1 MNTTSH
7 ARNTNHKLSVATI
20 ALLLIV
26 LATLTACGKSGADAG
41 ASATGGAPPAPTV
54 SVATVI
60 QKEVSDS
67 DEFSGR
73 FEATDFVEV
82 RPRVAGYLTKVHFQ
96 AGSLVKKGDL
106 LFTIDPRPYE
116 ADAAKADADL
126 KRAETSRELART
138 EVTRAEK
145 LLAATAISKQE
156 FDQRVATYKDQE
168 SAGNA
173 ARAALTSA
181 KLNTEYAAIR
191 APISGRISR
200 AEVTVG
206 NLVTP
211 GTTMLTTIASQDP
224 IHVYFDIDE
233 QQLLKY
239 ESLRK
244 TGADVNAMAHTSK
257 NKNSIYLG
265 LNNETDFPHQG
276 RVDFIDNRLDAR
288 TGTIRGRAVFDNKDR
303 LFTPGIFAKL
313 KLSGTGTYNAVL
325 ITDRAI
331 GTDQSKKF
339 VLVVDKENKANY
351 RDIKL
356 GPLVDGLRV
365 VKAGLQ
371 PGESIVV
378 NGLQRVR
385 PGIQVQ
391 PEKTA
396 MLPIPGNAV
405 ASQEQKTEPKAD
417 AKPESTA
424 ATTSG
429 KSAASPSAPASP
441 SK

>member
-1 MNTTSH
+1 MSTLFRNKFSNHRRGVAGIAILTT
-7 ARNTNHKLSVATI
+7 
-20 ALLLIV
+20 LLL
-26 LATLTACGKSGADAG
+26 LNACSKGNAEGGGAP
-41 ASATGGAPPAPTV
+41 GGAPPAPPV

-60 QKEVSDS
+60 QKEVSDG

-126 KRAETSRELART
+126 KRAETSRELARA
-138 EVTRAEK
+138 EVARAEK
-145 LLAATAISKQE
+145 LLAATAISQQE
-156 FDQRVATYKDQE
+156 FDQRTATLKDQE
-168 SAGNA
+168 SAGKA

-244 TGADVNAMAHTSK
+244 TGAEAVAEKSAGK
-257 NKNSIYLG
+257 NLISLG
-265 LNNETDFPHQG
+265 LNNENNYPHQG
-276 RVDFIDNRLDAR
+276 RVDFIDNRLDPR

-303 LFTPGIFAKL
+303 LFTPGVFAKL
-313 KLSGTGTYNAVL
+313 KLASSGTYNAVL

-351 RDIKL
+351 RAIKL

-365 VKAGLQ
+365 VKEGLQ
-371 PGESIVV
+371 PGESIIV

-396 MLPIPGNAV
+396 MLPINTNASAV
-405 ASQEQKTEPKAD
+405 AADEQKPKPEAKTEP
-417 AKPESTA
+417 A
-424 ATTSG
+424 A
-429 KSAASPSAPASP
+429 AASKPSIA
-441 SK
+441 K

>member
-1 MNTTSH
+1 MSTLFRNKFSNHRRGVASIAILTTM
-7 ARNTNHKLSVATI
+7 
-20 ALLLIV
+20 LLLN
-26 LATLTACGKSGADAG
+26 ACSKGNAEGGGAP
-41 ASATGGAPPAPTV
+41 GGAPPAPPV

-60 QKEVSDS
+60 QKEVSDG

-126 KRAETSRELART
+126 KRAETSRELARA
-138 EVTRAEK
+138 EVARAEK
-145 LLAATAISKQE
+145 LLAATAISQQE
-156 FDQRVATYKDQE
+156 FDQRTATLKDQE
-168 SAGNA
+168 SAGKA

-244 TGADVNAMAHTSK
+244 TGADAGSGK
-257 NKNSIYLG
+257 NLISLG
-265 LNNETDFPHQG
+265 LNNENNYPHQG

-303 LFTPGIFAKL
+303 LFTPGVFAKL
-313 KLSGTGTYNAVL
+313 KLASSGTYNAVL

-351 RDIKL
+351 RAIKL

-365 VKAGLQ
+365 VKEGLQ
-371 PGESIVV
+371 PGESIIV

-396 MLPIPGNAV
+396 MLPINANTV
-405 ASQEQKTEPKAD
+405 AADEQKPKPDAKTEPASASKPSI
-417 AKPESTA
+417 AK
-424 ATTSG
+424 
-429 KSAASPSAPASP
+429 
-441 SK
+441 

>member
-1 MNTTSH
+1 MSTLFRNKFSNHRRGLASIAILTTM
-7 ARNTNHKLSVATI
+7 
-20 ALLLIV
+20 LLLN
-26 LATLTACGKSGADAG
+26 ACSKGNAEGGGAP
-41 ASATGGAPPAPTV
+41 GGAPPAPPV

-60 QKEVSDS
+60 QKEVSDG

-126 KRAETSRELART
+126 KRAETSRELARA
-138 EVTRAEK
+138 EVSRAEK
-145 LLAATAISKQE
+145 LLAATAISQQE
-156 FDQRVATYKDQE
+156 FDQRTATLKDQE
-168 SAGNA
+168 SAGKA

-244 TGADVNAMAHTSK
+244 TGADAGSGK
-257 NKNSIYLG
+257 NLISLG
-265 LNNETDFPHQG
+265 LNNENNYPHQG

-303 LFTPGIFAKL
+303 LFTPGVFAKL
-313 KLSGTGTYNAVL
+313 KLASSGTYNAVL

-351 RDIKL
+351 RAIKL

-365 VKAGLQ
+365 VKEGLQ
-371 PGESIVV
+371 PGESIIV

-396 MLPIPGNAV
+396 MLPINANTV
-405 ASQEQKTEPKAD
+405 AADEQKPKPDAKTEPASASKPSI
-417 AKPESTA
+417 AK
-424 ATTSG
+424 
-429 KSAASPSAPASP
+429 
-441 SK
+441 

>member
-1 MNTTSH
+1 MNISLNSTTTQLKRSF
-7 ARNTNHKLSVATI
+7 ATI
-20 ALLLIV
+20 ALLSAL
-26 LATLTACGKSGADAG
+26 LSTLVACGNGNGNANGAG
-41 ASATGGAPPAPTV
+41 AAGGAPPAPSV

-60 QKEVSDS
+60 QKQVSDG

-82 RPRVAGYLTKVHFQ
+82 RPRVTGYLTKVHFQ

-106 LFTIDPRPYE
+106 LFTIDPRPFE

-126 KRAETSRELART
+126 RRAETSRELARA
-138 EVTRAEK
+138 EVARAEK
-145 LLAATAISKQE
+145 LLAATAISQQE
-156 FDQRVATYKDQE
+156 FDQRTATLKDQE
-168 SAGNA
+168 SAGKSA
-173 ARAALTSA
+173 QAALTSA
-181 KLNTEYAAIR
+181 KLNSEYAAIR

-224 IHVYFDIDE
+224 IHVYFEIDE

-239 ESLRK
+239 DSLRK
-244 TGADVNAMAHTSK
+244 TSNDATSSK
-257 NKNSIYLG
+257 NPIYLG

-288 TGTIRGRAVFDNKDR
+288 TGTIRGRAVFENKDR
-303 LFTPGIFAKL
+303 LFTPGLLAKL
-313 KLSGTGTYNAVL
+313 KLTGSGTYNAVL

-351 RDIKL
+351 RAIKL

-365 VKAGLQ
+365 VKEGLQ
-371 PGESIVV
+371 PGESIIV
-378 NGLQRVR
+378 NGLQRAR

-396 MLPIPGNAV
+396 MLPVIKDTEIAQDG
-405 ASQEQKTEPKAD
+405 KTEPKPAS
-417 AKPESTA
+417 ASGAGKPASSAST
-424 ATTSG
+424 S
-429 KSAASPSAPASP
+429 ASPA
-441 SK
+441 K

>member
-1 MNTTSH
+1 MNTLLN
-7 ARNTNHKLSVATI
+7 ARNTNHRRNLAVI
-20 ALLLIV
+20 ALLSIMLV
-26 LATLTACGKSGADAG
+26 TLAACGKGGADGGAG
-41 ASATGGAPPAPTV
+41 APGGAPPAPPV

-60 QKEVSDS
+60 QKEVSDG

-126 KRAETSRELART
+126 KRAETSRELARA

-145 LLAATAISKQE
+145 LLAATAISQQE
-156 FDQRVATYKDQE
+156 FDQRTATLKDQE
-168 SAGNA
+168 SAGKA

-244 TGADVNAMAHTSK
+244 TGADAVAEKSAGK
-257 NKNSIYLG
+257 NLISLG
-265 LNNETDFPHQG
+265 LNNENNYPHQG

-303 LFTPGIFAKL
+303 LFTPGVFAKL
-313 KLSGTGTYNAVL
+313 KLASSGTYNAVL

-351 RDIKL
+351 REIKL

-365 VKAGLQ
+365 VKDGLK
-371 PGESIVV
+371 PGESIIV

-396 MLPIPGNAV
+396 MLPVGTNAV
-405 ASQEQKTEPKAD
+405 ATDEKKPKPEAKTEP
-417 AKPESTA
+417 
-424 ATTSG
+424 
-429 KSAASPSAPASP
+429 PASSATASKP
-441 SK
+441 SIAK

>member
-1 MNTTSH
+1 MSTSL
-7 ARNTNHKLSVATI
+7 RNKLSNQRRGAPCI
-20 ALLLIV
+20 AILTMLLL
-26 LATLTACGKSGADAG
+26 LNACSKGDTGAG
-41 ASATGGAPPAPTV
+41 AGGGAPPAPSV

-60 QKEVSDS
+60 QKEVSDA
-67 DEFSGR
+67 DEFPGR

-82 RPRVAGYLTKVHFQ
+82 RPRVAGYLMKVHFQ

-116 ADAAKADADL
+116 ADAAKAEADL
-126 KRAETSRELART
+126 KRAETSRELARA
-138 EVTRAEK
+138 EVARAEK
-145 LLAATAISKQE
+145 LLEATAISKQE
-156 FDQRVATYKDQE
+156 FDQRTATFKDQE
-168 SAGNA
+168 SAGKA

-244 TGADVNAMAHTSK
+244 TGAEAAAEKSAGK
-257 NKNSIYLG
+257 NLISLG
-265 LNNETDFPHQG
+265 LNNENNYPHQG

-303 LFTPGIFAKL
+303 LFTPGVFAKL
-313 KLSGTGTYNAVL
+313 KLASTGTYNAVL
-325 ITDRAI
+325 IIDRAI
-331 GTDQSKKF
+331 GTDQNKKF

-351 RDIKL
+351 RAVKL

-365 VKAGLQ
+365 VKEGLQ
-371 PGESIVV
+371 PGESIIV

-396 MLPIPGNAV
+396 MLPMNSNA
-405 ASQEQKTEPKAD
+405 AATDD
-417 AKPESTA
+417 AKANTTPKPEAKMEPTA
-424 ATTSG
+424 TS
-429 KSAASPSAPASP
+429 KPPIA
-441 SK
+441 K

>member
-1 MNTTSH
+1 MNTLLP
-7 ARNTNHKLSVATI
+7 ARNTKHKRNLATI
-20 ALLLIV
+20 ALLSIV
-26 LATLTACGKSGADAG
+26 LATLAACGKGSADGGAG
-41 ASATGGAPPAPTV
+41 GGAPPAPPV

-60 QKEVSDS
+60 QKEVSDG

-116 ADAAKADADL
+116 ADAAKAEADL
-126 KRAETSRELART
+126 KRAETSRELARA

-145 LLAATAISKQE
+145 LLEATAISKQE
-156 FDQRVATYKDQE
+156 FDQRTATFKDQE
-168 SAGNA
+168 SAGKA

-244 TGADVNAMAHTSK
+244 TGTDAVPGK
-257 NKNSIYLG
+257 NKNAIYLG
-265 LNNETDFPHQG
+265 LNSETDFPHQG

-303 LFTPGIFAKL
+303 LFTPGLFAKL
-313 KLSGTGTYNAVL
+313 KLAGTGTYNAVL

-331 GTDQSKKF
+331 GTDQNKKF

-351 RDIKL
+351 RAIKL

-365 VKAGLQ
+365 VKEGLQ

-396 MLPIPGNAV
+396 MLPVTGNAV
-405 ASQEQKTEPKAD
+405 ASQEPKAEPKVD
-417 AKPESTA
+417 AKPESASATA
-424 ATTSG
+424 SG
-429 KSAASPSAPASP
+429 KSAAPASTSTAPA
-441 SK
+441 K

>member
-1 MNTTSH
+1 MNTSLN
-7 ARNTNHKLSVATI
+7 ANNTNHKQNLATI
-20 ALLLIV
+20 ALLSIMLV
-26 LATLTACGKSGADAG
+26 TLAACGKGGADGGAG
-41 ASATGGAPPAPTV
+41 AGGGGAPPAPPV

-60 QKEVSDS
+60 QKEVSDG

-116 ADAAKADADL
+116 ADAAKAEADL
-126 KRAETSRELART
+126 KRAETSRELARA
-138 EVTRAEK
+138 EVARAEK
-145 LLAATAISKQE
+145 LLAATAISQQE
-156 FDQRVATYKDQE
+156 FDQRTATLKDQE
-168 SAGNA
+168 SAGKS
-173 ARAALTSA
+173 ARAAFTSA

-224 IHVYFDIDE
+224 IHVYFEIDE

-244 TGADVNAMAHTSK
+244 TGADVGADK
-257 NKNSIYLG
+257 NKSSIFLG
-265 LNNETDFPHQG
+265 LNSENNFPHQG

-303 LFTPGIFAKL
+303 LFTPGLFAKL
-313 KLSGTGTYNAVL
+313 KLVGSGSYNAIL

-331 GTDQSKKF
+331 GTDQNKKF

-351 RDIKL
+351 RAIKL

-365 VKAGLQ
+365 VKEGLQ

-396 MLPIPGNAV
+396 MLPINTNTGTNAI
-405 ASQEQKTEPKAD
+405 ATEEQKPKPEARTEPA
-417 AKPESTA
+417 
-424 ATTSG
+424 
-429 KSAASPSAPASP
+429 AASKPSIA
-441 SK
+441 K

>member
-1 MNTTSH
+1 MNISLNSTTTQLKRSF
-7 ARNTNHKLSVATI
+7 ATI
-20 ALLLIV
+20 ALLSVV
-26 LATLTACGKSGADAG
+26 LSTLVACGNGDGKGNADGAG
-41 ASATGGAPPAPTV
+41 AAGGAPPAPSV

-60 QKEVSDS
+60 QKQVSDG

-82 RPRVAGYLTKVHFQ
+82 RPRVTGYLTKVHFQ

-106 LFTIDPRPYE
+106 LFTIDPRPFE

-126 KRAETSRELART
+126 RRAETSRELARA
-138 EVTRAEK
+138 EVARAEK
-145 LLAATAISKQE
+145 LLAATAISQQE
-156 FDQRVATYKDQE
+156 FDQRTATLKDQE
-168 SAGNA
+168 SAGKSA
-173 ARAALTSA
+173 QAALTSA
-181 KLNTEYAAIR
+181 KLNSEYAAIR

-224 IHVYFDIDE
+224 IHVYFEIDE

-239 ESLRK
+239 DSLRK
-244 TGADVNAMAHTSK
+244 TSNDVGSSK
-257 NKNSIYLG
+257 NPIYLG

-288 TGTIRGRAVFDNKDR
+288 TGTIRGRAVFENKDR
-303 LFTPGIFAKL
+303 LFTPGLFAKL
-313 KLSGTGTYNAVL
+313 KLTGSGTYNALL
-325 ITDRAI
+325 ITDRAV

-351 RDIKL
+351 RAIKL

-365 VKAGLQ
+365 VKEGLQ
-371 PGESIVV
+371 PGESIIV
-378 NGLQRVR
+378 NGLQRAR

-396 MLPIPGNAV
+396 MLPVIKDTEIA
-405 ASQEQKTEPKAD
+405 QDDKTEH
-417 AKPESTA
+417 KPASGSG
-424 ATTSG
+424 SG
-429 KSAASPSAPASP
+429 KPASSASASTSASPA
-441 SK
+441 K

>member
-1 MNTTSH
+1 MSTLFRNKLFSHRRGIASITILTT
-7 ARNTNHKLSVATI
+7 
-20 ALLLIV
+20 LLL
-26 LATLTACGKSGADAG
+26 LNACSKGNAEGGGAP
-41 ASATGGAPPAPTV
+41 GGAPPV

-60 QKEVSDS
+60 QKEVSDG

-96 AGSLVKKGDL
+96 AGGLVKKGDL

-116 ADAAKADADL
+116 ADAARAEADL
-126 KRAETSRELART
+126 KRAETSRELARA

-145 LLAATAISKQE
+145 LLEATAISQQE
-156 FDQRVATYKDQE
+156 FDQRTATFKDQE
-168 SAGNA
+168 SAGKA

-244 TGADVNAMAHTSK
+244 TGADTVPGK
-257 NKNSIYLG
+257 NKNAIYLG
-265 LNNETDFPHQG
+265 LNSETDFPHQG

-303 LFTPGIFAKL
+303 LFTPGLFAKL
-313 KLSGTGTYNAVL
+313 RLTGTGTYNAVL

-331 GTDQSKKF
+331 GTDQNKKF

-351 RDIKL
+351 RAVKL

-365 VKAGLQ
+365 VKEGLQ

-396 MLPIPGNAV
+396 MLPINTNIGTNAV
-405 ASQEQKTEPKAD
+405 ATEDSKINTTPKPEAKTEPA
-417 AKPESTA
+417 
-424 ATTSG
+424 
-429 KSAASPSAPASP
+429 AASKPSIA
-441 SK
+441 K

>member
-1 MNTTSH
+1 MSTL
-7 ARNTNHKLSVATI
+7 LSNKFSTDSRGLVGI
-20 ALLLIV
+20 AILSAMLLLN
-26 LATLTACGKSGADAG
+26 ACGKGNAEGGGAP
-41 ASATGGAPPAPTV
+41 GGAPPAPTV

-60 QKEVSDS
+60 QKEVSDA

-96 AGSLVKKGDL
+96 AGGLVKKGDL

-116 ADAAKADADL
+116 ADAAKAEADL
-126 KRAETSRELART
+126 NRAETSRDLARA
-138 EVTRAEK
+138 EVARAEK
-145 LLAATAISKQE
+145 LLEATAISKQE
-156 FDQRVATYKDQE
+156 FDQRVATFKDQE
-168 SAGNA
+168 SAGKA

-239 ESLRK
+239 GSLRK
-244 TGADVNAMAHTSK
+244 TGADTAPGK
-257 NKNSIYLG
+257 NGNTIYLG
-265 LNNETDFPHQG
+265 LNSESDFPHQG
-276 RVDFIDNRLDAR
+276 RVDFLDNRLDPR
-288 TGTIRGRAVFDNKDR
+288 TGRAVFDNKDR
-303 LFTPGIFAKL
+303 LFTPGVFAKL
-313 KLSGTGTYNAVL
+313 KLTATGAYNAVL

-339 VLVVDKENKANY
+339 VLVLDKENKANY
-351 RDIKL
+351 RAIKV

-365 VKAGLQ
+365 VKEGLQ
-371 PGESIVV
+371 PGETIVV

-396 MLPIPGNAV
+396 MLPVNTNTDVNAV
-405 ASQEQKTEPKAD
+405 AAKDSKKNTAPSPEAKTEPA
-417 AKPESTA
+417 
-424 ATTSG
+424 
-429 KSAASPSAPASP
+429 AASKPSIA
-441 SK
+441 K

>member
-1 MNTTSH
+1 MNRSLN
-7 ARNTNHKLSVATI
+7 ARNTNHKRNLAII
-20 ALLLIV
+20 ALFSIV
-26 LATLTACGKSGADAG
+26 LAACGKGGADGSAG
-41 ASATGGAPPAPTV
+41 TGGGAPPAPPV

-60 QKEVSDS
+60 QKEVSDG

-73 FEATDFVEV
+73 FEATDFVEI

-116 ADAAKADADL
+116 ADAAKAEADL
-126 KRAETSRELART
+126 KRAETSRELARA
-138 EVTRAEK
+138 EVARAEK
-145 LLAATAISKQE
+145 LLAATAISQQE
-156 FDQRVATYKDQE
+156 FDQRAATLKDQE
-168 SAGNA
+168 SAGRS

-211 GTTMLTTIASQDP
+211 GSTMLTTIASQDP
-224 IHVYFDIDE
+224 IHVYFEIDE

-244 TGADVNAMAHTSK
+244 TGADADAGK
-257 NKNSIYLG
+257 NKSLIFLG
-265 LNNETDFPHQG
+265 LNGENNFPHQG

-303 LFTPGIFAKL
+303 LFTPGLFAKL
-313 KLSGTGTYNAVL
+313 KLVGTGSYNAIL

-331 GTDQSKKF
+331 GTDQNKKF

-351 RDIKL
+351 RAIKL

-365 VKAGLQ
+365 VKEGLQ

-396 MLPIPGNAV
+396 MLPVGTNAV
-405 ASQEQKTEPKAD
+405 VADESKPKPEAKTEPAAVSSKPSI
-417 AKPESTA
+417 AK
-424 ATTSG
+424 
-429 KSAASPSAPASP
+429 
-441 SK
+441 

>member
-1 MNTTSH
+1 MNTLLNTDNTH
-7 ARNTNHKLSVATI
+7 RTRDLARV
-20 ALLLIV
+20 ALLSIV
-26 LATLTACGKSGADAG
+26 LATLTACSRGNAEGGAG
-41 ASATGGAPPAPTV
+41 ATDGAPPAPMV

-60 QKEVSDS
+60 QKEVSDA

-96 AGSLVKKGDL
+96 AGSLVKKGEL

-116 ADAAKADADL
+116 ADAAKAEADL
-126 KRAETSRELART
+126 ARAETSRELARA
-138 EVTRAEK
+138 EVARAEK
-145 LLAATAISKQE
+145 LLEATAISKQE
-156 FDQRVATYKDQE
+156 FDQRVATFKDQA

-244 TGADVNAMAHTSK
+244 TGAETAPRK
-257 NKNSIYLG
+257 NKNAIYLA
-265 LNNETDFPHQG
+265 LNSETDFPHQG
-276 RVDFIDNRLDAR
+276 RVDFIDNRLDPR

-303 LFTPGIFAKL
+303 LFTPGVFAKL
-313 KLSGTGTYNAVL
+313 KLAATGTYNAVL

-351 RDIKL
+351 RAIKL

-365 VKAGLQ
+365 VKEGLQ

-396 MLPIPGNAV
+396 MLPATGNAV
-405 ASQEQKTEPKAD
+405 ASQEV
-417 AKPESTA
+417 KPESG
-424 ATTSG
+424 ATTSSG
-429 KSAASPSAPASP
+429 KSSASPSTPASP
-441 SK
+441 AK

>member
-1 MNTTSH
+1 MNTLLN
-7 ARNTNHKLSVATI
+7 ARNTNHKRNLAVI
-20 ALLLIV
+20 ALLSIMLV
-26 LATLTACGKSGADAG
+26 TLAACGKGGADGGAG
-41 ASATGGAPPAPTV
+41 APGGAPPAPPV

-60 QKEVSDS
+60 QKEVSDA

-96 AGSLVKKGDL
+96 AGGLVKKGDL

-116 ADAAKADADL
+116 ADAAKAEADL
-126 KRAETSRELART
+126 KRAETSRELARA
-138 EVTRAEK
+138 EVARAEK

-156 FDQRVATYKDQE
+156 FDQRTATFKDQE
-168 SAGNA
+168 SAGRA

-244 TGADVNAMAHTSK
+244 TGNDAAPGK
-257 NKNSIYLG
+257 NKNAIYLG
-265 LNNETDFPHQG
+265 LNSETDFPHQG

-303 LFTPGIFAKL
+303 LFTPGLFAKL
-313 KLSGTGTYNAVL
+313 KLAGTGTYNAVL

-351 RDIKL
+351 RAIKL

-365 VKAGLQ
+365 VKEGLQ

-396 MLPIPGNAV
+396 MLPVTGNAI
-405 ASQEQKTEPKAD
+405 ASQEPKAEPKAEG
-417 AKPESTA
+417 KPESA
-424 ATTSG
+424 SG
-429 KSAASPSAPASP
+429 KSAASASTSTAPA
-441 SK
+441 K

>member
-1 MNTTSH
+1 MSTLFRNKLFSH
-7 ARNTNHKLSVATI
+7 RRGLASIAT
-20 ALLLIV
+20 
-26 LATLTACGKSGADAG
+26 LATLLLLNACGKGNAEGGGAP
-41 ASATGGAPPAPTV
+41 GGAPPAPTV
-54 SVATVI
+54 SVATVM
-60 QKEVSDS
+60 QKEVSDG

-106 LFTIDPRPYE
+106 LFTIDPRPFE

-126 KRAETSRELART
+126 KRAETSRELARA

-145 LLAATAISKQE
+145 LLAATAISQQE
-156 FDQRVATYKDQE
+156 FDQRTATLKDQE
-168 SAGNA
+168 SAGKA

-181 KLNTEYAAIR
+181 RLNTEYAAIR

-244 TGADVNAMAHTSK
+244 TSSDAGAGAGK
-257 NKNSIYLG
+257 NLISLG
-265 LNNETDFPHQG
+265 LNNENNYPHQG

-303 LFTPGIFAKL
+303 LFTPGVFAKL
-313 KLSGTGTYNAVL
+313 KLASAGTYNAVL

-351 RDIKL
+351 REIKL

-365 VKAGLQ
+365 VKEGLQ
-371 PGESIVV
+371 PGESIIV

-396 MLPIPGNAV
+396 MLPVGTNAV
-405 ASQEQKTEPKAD
+405 ATAEQKPKPVAKTEP
-417 AKPESTA
+417 A
-424 ATTSG
+424 A
-429 KSAASPSAPASP
+429 SAASKPSIA
-441 SK
+441 K

>member
-1 MNTTSH
+1 MNRLLN
-7 ARNTNHKLSVATI
+7 ARNTNHKRNLAII
-20 ALLLIV
+20 ALLSIV
-26 LATLTACGKSGADAG
+26 LTTLAACSKGSAEGGAG
-41 ASATGGAPPAPTV
+41 AGGGAPPAPPV

-60 QKEVSDS
+60 QKEVSDG

-73 FEATDFVEV
+73 FEATDFVEI

-126 KRAETSRELART
+126 KRAETSRELARA
-138 EVTRAEK
+138 EVARAEK
-145 LLAATAISKQE
+145 LLAATAISQQE
-156 FDQRVATYKDQE
+156 FDQRVATLKDQE
-168 SAGNA
+168 SAGRS

-181 KLNTEYAAIR
+181 RLNTEYAAIR

-224 IHVYFDIDE
+224 IHVYFEIDE

-244 TGADVNAMAHTSK
+244 TSADADASK
-257 NKNSIYLG
+257 NKSSIFLG
-265 LNNETDFPHQG
+265 LNSENNFPHQG
-276 RVDFIDNRLDAR
+276 RVDFIDNRLDTR
-288 TGTIRGRAVFDNKDR
+288 SGTIRGRAVFDNKDR
-303 LFTPGIFAKL
+303 LFTPGLFAKL
-313 KLSGTGTYNAVL
+313 KLVGSGSYNAIL

-331 GTDQSKKF
+331 GTDQNKKF

-351 RDIKL
+351 RAIKL

-365 VKAGLQ
+365 VKEGLQ

-396 MLPIPGNAV
+396 MLPINTNTSTNAV
-405 ASQEQKTEPKAD
+405 AADEPRPKPEAKTEP
-417 AKPESTA
+417 A
-424 ATTSG
+424 AASG
-429 KSAASPSAPASP
+429 KPSIA
-441 SK
+441 K